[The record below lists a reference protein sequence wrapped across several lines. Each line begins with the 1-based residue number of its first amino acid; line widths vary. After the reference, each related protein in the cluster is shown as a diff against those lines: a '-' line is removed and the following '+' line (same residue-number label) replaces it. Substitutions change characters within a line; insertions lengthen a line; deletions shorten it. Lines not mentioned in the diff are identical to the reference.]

1 MILVLNLNTAMKH
14 QVLNLLGPPEG
25 DEKWGGG
32 FKLKKYVDKREMFAY
47 KQNITMNIIVV
58 QGGTGK
64 FF

>member
-1 MILVLNLNTAMKH
+1 M
-14 QVLNLLGPPEG
+14 GSPEG

-47 KQNITMNIIVV
+47 KQNIMMNIIVV